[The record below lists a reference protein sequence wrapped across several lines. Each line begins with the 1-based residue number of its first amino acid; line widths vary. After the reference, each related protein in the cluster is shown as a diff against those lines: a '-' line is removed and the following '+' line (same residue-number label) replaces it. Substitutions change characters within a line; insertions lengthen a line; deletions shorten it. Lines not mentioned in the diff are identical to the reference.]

1 MTASATTIRKF
12 IHEDVFDYQTLI
24 AILGNYSSPRD
35 KISRLIR
42 NGDIIRI
49 KKGLYIFNDDLRK
62 KPIPLMYLAN
72 LLHGPSYVS
81 LEYALQHY
89 ALLSEH
95 VVEITSVTTGRSK
108 RYTTPVG
115 HFSFQHI
122 PLSCFTPGMD
132 LFTDDSG
139 NSCLI
144 AVAEKALVDKIN
156 AGPQL
161 RTNKDMK
168 RYLFDDLRLNLS
180 DLKQLNL
187 KLIEKYC
194 TAYGTKKSELLLQVI
209 KSNQKELSFK
219 K

>member
-1 MTASATTIRKF
+1 MPVSTTTIRK
-12 IHEDVFDYQTLI
+12 IIQEDVFDYQTLI
-24 AILGNYSSPRD
+24 ATLGNYSSPRD

-42 NGDIIRI
+42 RGDIIRI

-72 LLHGPSYVS
+72 VIHGPSYVS

-89 ALLSEH
+89 ALLPEH
-95 VVEITSVTTGRSK
+95 VVEITSVTTSRSK
-108 RYTTPVG
+108 RYTTPLG

-132 LFTDDSG
+132 LFTDDAG

-144 AVAEKALVDKIN
+144 AVAEKALIDKIN
-156 AGPQL
+156 SGPQL

-168 RYLFDDLRLNLS
+168 RYLFDDLRLNSS
-180 DLKQLNL
+180 DLKQLSI
-187 KLIEKYC
+187 KMIEEYC
-194 TAYGTKKSELLLQVI
+194 TAYGSKKSELFLQVI
-209 KSNQKELSFK
+209 KSIKRS
-219 K
+219 

>member
-1 MTASATTIRKF
+1 MPVSIRALRKL
-12 IHEDVFDYQTLI
+12 IQEDVFDYQTLI
-24 AILGNYSSPRD
+24 ATLANYSSPRD

-49 KKGLYIFNDDLRK
+49 KKGLYIFSDDLRR
-62 KPIPLMYLAN
+62 KPISLMYLAN
-72 LLHGPSYVS
+72 LIHGPSYVS

-89 ALLSEH
+89 TLLPER
-95 VVEITSVTTGRSK
+95 VTEITSVTTSRSR

-122 PLSCFTPGMD
+122 PLSCFTTGMD
-132 LFTDDSG
+132 IFTDDSG

-168 RYLFDDLRLNLS
+168 QYLFDDLRLNAS
-180 DLKQLNL
+180 DLQQLSIQ
-187 KLIEKYC
+187 KVEEYC
-194 TAYGTKKSELLLQVI
+194 TLYGSKKNELLLQVV
-209 KSNQKELSFK
+209 KNRAFCKT
-219 K
+219 